1 MPVALSTP
9 RQPAIGPLNLVALSG
24 NVRTPSRTA
33 ALVSSIGKAII
44 NHVQVSHLDLTM
56 AVLGPTVLAALTRDA
71 LSAEGLAIVRQVE
84 AADILIVGSPIYR
97 ASYTGA
103 LKHLFDLV
111 DYRALTGAV
120 GVIAATGGTALHA
133 LATEHQF
140 RPLLGFFGII
150 SVPTTVYALE
160 TDFEDT
166 ALTNARVHDR
176 IEQAATEAAGL
187 APLALRRHDA
197 RLAAA

>member
-1 MPVALSTP
+1 MPVALSNHC
-9 RQPAIGPLNLVALSG
+9 QPATGLLNLVALSG

-33 ALVSSIGKAII
+33 ALVSAIGKAIV
-44 NHVQVSHLDLTM
+44 NHLQVSQLDLTM
-56 AVLGPTVLAALTRDA
+56 AALGPTILGALTRDA
-71 LSAEGLAIVRQVE
+71 LSAEGLAIVRHVE
-84 AADILIVGSPIYR
+84 TADILIVGSPIYR
-97 ASYTGA
+97 ASYSGA

-111 DYRALTGAV
+111 DYRGLTGAV

-160 TDFEDT
+160 TDFEG
-166 ALTNARVHDR
+166 AVLTNARVHDR
-176 IEQAATEAAGL
+176 IEQAAVETAVL
-187 APLALRRHDA
+187 APLALRRREA
-197 RLAAA
+197 RRAAA